1 MLTKTPIVVDLE
13 YHILNSCDSDPEFA
27 CTVVMRHMFTL
38 HDQEPAYDIDGVT
51 ALLFNDD
58 VHNERTI
65 EFVREDEN
73 VVVRMEDII
82 GFYK

>member
-1 MLTKTPIVVDLE
+1 
-13 YHILNSCDSDPEFA
+13 
-27 CTVVMRHMFTL
+27 MFTL